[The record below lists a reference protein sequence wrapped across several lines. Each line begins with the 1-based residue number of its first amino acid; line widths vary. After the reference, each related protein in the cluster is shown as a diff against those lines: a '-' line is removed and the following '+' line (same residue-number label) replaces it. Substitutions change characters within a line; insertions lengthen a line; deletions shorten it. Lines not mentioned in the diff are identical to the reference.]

1 MGIRYRKS
9 IKICKGVRMNISK
22 SGASYTFGGRGAS
35 INTGRNGTY
44 LNTGI
49 PGTGIYSRERL
60 DTPAHQPTP
69 SYNTQPGEV
78 QIIMNDRGHVELYD
92 ASGHPITDQARI
104 RRIKSGAQYGA
115 AMRAMETQR
124 RQKLGDIMRDQA
136 AASDNLIRI
145 YKHAPKVETE
155 AVFWDNLQNMQP
167 EPYTRRQFETPA
179 PDAQRMKDD
188 LKMEAYKN
196 VKTRAFWRRKKLW
209 ADYVQTHFDQEYP
222 AAQALWE
229 KEKRDFEDEETLRAQ
244 DEARRRQAECQAQR
258 QQLQSLGE
266 GDPEA
271 VEQTV
276 GRWLGDMSLPVDVS
290 VNYTY
295 DADIGALLLDVDL
308 PEIESLPTTQYV
320 QLQSGNL
327 TERKKTQTQLREE
340 YATLI
345 FGIAVFLAA
354 NLFNLS
360 PAITGIVL
368 SGYSQR
374 RNAAGDVQDD
384 YLLSVCFT
392 RAPFEKECAGDCD
405 PIEFCQRFE
414 NRCKMTATKI
424 FKPIEPYTD

>member
-9 IKICKGVRMNISK
+9 IKICKGVRLNISK
-22 SGASYTFGGRGAS
+22 SGVSYTFGVRGAS
-35 INTGRNGTY
+35 INTGKNGTY

-60 DTPAHQPTP
+60 DAPARQPTP
-69 SYNTQPGEV
+69 GPAEPGAV
-78 QIIMNDRGHVELYD
+78 QIVMNDRGHVELYD
-92 ASGHPITDQARI
+92 ASGHFITDPARI
-104 RRIKSGAQYGA
+104 RRIKSGAQFGA
-115 AMRAMETQR
+115 AMREMEQQR
-124 RQKLGDIMRDQA
+124 RQKLSEIMRDQA
-136 AASDNLIRI
+136 DASDNLIRI
-145 YKHAPKVETE
+145 YKHAPKVENE
-155 AVFWDNLQNMQP
+155 SVFWEKLENLQP
-167 EPYTRRQFETPA
+167 ELYTRQKFDKPA
-179 PDAQRMKDD
+179 PDADRIKDG
-188 LKMEAYKN
+188 LKMEAYKT
-196 VKTRAFWRRKKLW
+196 VKTHAFWRRKKLW

-222 AAQALWE
+222 AAVALWE
-229 KEKRDFEDEETLRAQ
+229 KEKRIFEDNEVLRKQDEDHRRIEACRETREFLRA
-244 DEARRRQAECQAQR
+244 
-258 QQLQSLGE
+258 LGNGE
-266 GDPEA
+266 EEA
-271 VEQTV
+271 VTQTV
-276 GRWLGDMSLPVDVS
+276 DRWLADLSIPVDVS

-295 DADIGALLLDVDL
+295 DTDTGKLLLDVDL

-384 YLLSVCFT
+384 YLLSVRFT
-392 RAPFEKECAGDCD
+392 RAPFEQTCAGDSD

-424 FKPIEPYTD
+424 FKPIEPYAD

>member
-22 SGASYTFGGRGAS
+22 SGVSYTFGGRGAS
-35 INTGRNGTY
+35 VNVGRNGTY

-69 SYNTQPGEV
+69 SYNPEPGAV

-92 ASGHPITDQARI
+92 DLGDLITDPARI
-104 RRIKSGAQYGA
+104 RRIKAGAQYGA
-115 AMRAMETQR
+115 AMRAMEAQR
-124 RQKLGDIMRDQA
+124 RQKLGEIMRDQT

-155 AVFWDNLQNMQP
+155 AVFWQKLEDLRP
-167 EPYTRRQFETPA
+167 EPYIRQKFGQAA
-179 PDAQRMKDD
+179 PDAGQLRAQ
-188 LKMEAYKN
+188 LEAEAREN
-196 VKTRAFWRRKKLW
+196 VKTLAFWRRKSLR
-209 ADYVQTHFDQEYP
+209 ADYVRERFDRQYP
-222 AAQALWE
+222 EDLARWE
-229 KEKRDFEDEETLRAQ
+229 RAKRDFEDMESLREQ
-244 DEARRRQAECQAQR
+244 DEFLRRREECQQQR
-258 QQLQSLGE
+258 QQLQRLGD

-276 GRWLGDMSLPVDVS
+276 GNWLGDMSLPVDVS

-295 DADIGALLLDVDL
+295 DADVGALLLDVDL

-384 YLLSVCFT
+384 YLLSVRFT

-424 FKPIEPYTD
+424 LKPIEPYAD